1 MTVWLNK
8 KQLAERL
15 GIHPKT
21 AEKLM
26 MEMNP
31 VAISGNVRKQ
41 YRVSEDNLERWMLK
55 HTVGGVAP
63 ANRGFCGSKRKLQR
77 RG

>member
-8 KQLAERL
+8 QQIAERL

-21 AEKLM
+21 AEQIML
-26 MEMNP
+26 EMNP
-31 VAISGNVRKQ
+31 VAISGNVRKR
-41 YRVSEDNLERWMLK
+41 YRVSEENLERWMLK
-55 HTVGGVAP
+55 HSIGKPSISSIATGT
-63 ANRGFCGSKRKLQR
+63 KKKLAR